1 MNGYV
6 VGQNEKI
13 SIKTNGDEV
22 TFLSNYFK
30 PGLYQADLMTGSK
43 NNERRVELT
52 EKMYFTVRNY
62 YDWYIEFVK
71 DTPDGLP
78 VKYDEKL
85 GLTIDEFK
93 ELRQI
98 IDNVRLAS
106 ELTFNF
112 AITMKDSI
120 LEFESTYNKGLYD
133 SLRIDLV
140 NEKIMLGSR
149 EFIVTDTIN
158 LINDNNRMGSLC
170 KGYQWT
176 YQIPSKIDFSNVAE
190 LVKNDVILYRIS
202 FGILRPSNTLY
213 LSIKGVELEKGIQKV
228 SFTIPIYLKTKNSKN
243 D

>member
-1 MNGYV
+1 MKKLIINFISLVLLNGYV
-6 VGQNEKI
+6 VSQNEKTY
-13 SIKTNGDEV
+13 IKTNGDEV
-22 TFLSNYFK
+22 TFL
-30 PGLYQADLMTGSK
+30 
-43 NNERRVELT
+43 
-52 EKMYFTVRNY
+52 
-62 YDWYIEFVK
+62 
-71 DTPDGLP
+71 
-78 VKYDEKL
+78 
-85 GLTIDEFK
+85 
-93 ELRQI
+93 
-98 IDNVRLAS
+98 
-106 ELTFNF
+106 
-112 AITMKDSI
+112 TMKDSI